1 MPLLRGRNAPS
12 AAEELR
18 KQRKAFEEGDLRP
31 AVRKKQGKAAESLR
45 RRRSAGCCAEEAAE
59 SLRRRRSVRKGFH
72 LKYQENLNKG

>member
-31 AVRKKQGKAAESLR
+31 AVRKKQ
-45 RRRSAGCCAEEAAE
+45 EEAAE

>member
-31 AVRKKQGKAAESLR
+31 AVRKKQEEAAESLR
-45 RRRSAGCCAEEAAE
+45 RRRSAGCCAEEAGE
-59 SLRRRRSVRKGFH
+59 SSGKPSEKAVC
-72 LKYQENLNKG
+72 